1 VAFFRV
7 EEGGAVGFSAPA
19 APVAASRAKLAAPR
33 HASRSAA
40 GRPQVAGNTALKADP
55 NWTEF

>member
-1 VAFFRV
+1 
-7 EEGGAVGFSAPA
+7 VGFSAPA